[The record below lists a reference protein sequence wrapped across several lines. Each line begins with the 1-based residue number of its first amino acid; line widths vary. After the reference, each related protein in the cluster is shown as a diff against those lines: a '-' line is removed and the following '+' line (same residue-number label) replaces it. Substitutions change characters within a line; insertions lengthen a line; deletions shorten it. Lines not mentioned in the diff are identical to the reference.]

1 MMQKR
6 NGLSFLLVGLLIL
19 SCVFAVGC
27 GSQEAITSGNP
38 AYENQII
45 SIEGA
50 VEGNKEITVAELR
63 KLPQKQFDASYKR
76 TTGKIDKFKVSGPL
90 LNDVLNKLEINL
102 EDYKGIGVTG
112 RDGYYC
118 LISPEILANRE
129 IVLGMVID
137 GQPELEEVE
146 RPARLCVQGEFGPY
160 WVKMV
165 QTISLYKEIPKK
177 DITSVWIFK
186 NLADGIEP
194 YGYEYY
200 GSKDDSIELG
210 QVFARLDDVNNK
222 AFFTM
227 KSVDGF
233 VKNEALNMVN
243 ERYFIKV
250 EGKDA
255 PTNISPYIK
264 LGMNVKHIAWVSTNA
279 DAMVFPKEMEKILE
293 TKEINGMNGVTI
305 KDTLREVRVKN
316 VDDKEFE
323 IISVKGQKLKV
334 KGEDLTKGII
344 VPNEGKTY
352 QVIWEKETG
361 LANIDNLLRIR
372 SVQ

>member
-6 NGLSFLLVGLLIL
+6 KRLGVLVVGLLIL
-19 SCVFAVGC
+19 SCVFAAGC
-27 GSQEAITSGNP
+27 GSKETMSSGNP
-38 AYENQII
+38 EYENQVIT
-45 SIEGA
+45 IEGD
-50 VEGNKEITVAELR
+50 EGVNKEITVAELR
-63 KLPQKQFDASYKR
+63 ELPQKEFDASYKR
-76 TTGKIDKFKVSGPL
+76 TTGKIDKFKVSGPRL
-90 LNDVLNKLEINL
+90 DDILSKLGINL
-102 EDYKGIGVTG
+102 QDYKGIGVTG

-129 IVLGMVID
+129 IVLGLVID

-165 QTISLYKEIPKK
+165 QKITLYKEIPKK
-177 DITSVWIFK
+177 DITSVWMFK
-186 NLADGIEP
+186 NLAEGIEP
-194 YGYEYY
+194 YAYEYY
-200 GSKDDSIELG
+200 GSKDNAIELG
-210 QVFARLDDVNNK
+210 KVFGRLDNVNNK

-227 KSVDGF
+227 KSADGF

-250 EGKDA
+250 AGKDA

-279 DAMVFPKEMEKILE
+279 DAMIFPKEMENILE
-293 TKEINGMNGVTI
+293 TKEIDGMQGVTLE
-305 KDTLREVRVKN
+305 DTLREVRLKN
-316 VDDKEFE
+316 AADKEFE
-323 IISVKGQKLKV
+323 IISVKGQKV
-334 KGEDLTKGII
+334 KISGEDLAKGII
-344 VPNEGKTY
+344 VANEDETY
-352 QVIWEKETG
+352 QVIWEKEMG
-361 LANIDNLLRIR
+361 LPVIDNLLRIR